1 MRNPIRTCLLVI
13 IALAPAG
20 ALACE
25 AVGSAELT
33 RLMSIH
39 TIGVN
44 LELGRGVSVDLE
56 EAARWYLKAAEL
68 GYPDAQNDLA
78 KLYDDGR
85 GVARD
90 NVRAYLW
97 YLLAEEAGNPSAA
110 QGRAGLRERMT
121 AAEIAEAEQLARDWK
136 GTQPNG

>member
-1 MRNPIRTCLLVI
+1 
-13 IALAPAG
+13 
-20 ALACE
+20 
-25 AVGSAELT
+25 
-33 RLMSIH
+33 MSIH

-78 KLYDDGR
+78 KLYEDGR

-97 YLLAEEAGNPSAA
+97 YRLAEEAGNPSAA

-136 GTQPNG
+136 SAQPNG